1 MSFLAETHIGS
12 EDKKKEYKRYMQ
24 AQVYKYKTRIREK
37 LTMIAPRSFGC
48 ASCACAPM
56 PMLAIIEKRRGVKS
70 FMLVGYSGNLV
81 CIFDVY
87 LFQSMI
93 FSMCAG
99 AGV

>member
-1 MSFLAETHIGS
+1 
-12 EDKKKEYKRYMQ
+12 
-24 AQVYKYKTRIREK
+24 
-37 LTMIAPRSFGC
+37 
-48 ASCACAPM
+48 
-56 PMLAIIEKRRGVKS
+56 MLAIVEKRRGVKS

>member
-1 MSFLAETHIGS
+1 
-12 EDKKKEYKRYMQ
+12 
-24 AQVYKYKTRIREK
+24 
-37 LTMIAPRSFGC
+37 
-48 ASCACAPM
+48 M

-70 FMLVGYSGNLV
+70 FMLAGYSDVNLV